1 MAPLTNREAALGGRG
16 RRGRKRREEAQITE
30 TTGSLAS
37 GIGKRRTHRRPRL
50 GTCAGFPPFARLLP
64 PPRRRRVGDAAWV
77 TPWGSLR
84 KSRCSWIKTR
94 RPGRA
99 RRVGGTRG
107 FAGEEIEA
115 QNVSKMDL
123 NQNINKASI
132 WSTQCMEIFTT

>member
-16 RRGRKRREEAQITE
+16 RRRNAPREG
-30 TTGSLAS
+30 GSSDYRDNGQPRL
-37 GIGKRRTHRRPRL
+37 RNRQTHHRPRL

-77 TPWGSLR
+77 TPWSSLR

-107 FAGEEIEA
+107 FAGEELEA
-115 QNVSKMDL
+115 RNVSKMDL

-132 WSTQCMEIFTT
+132 WSTQRMEIFTT